1 MAPLDAPCLDEPPRD
16 AALEQ
21 LHDGRCSSLTLAPGS
36 GDDAELFAA
45 IGAAARNRTLTS
57 LSLGASPLG
66 DAAFATL
73 IDALGSSDLASLCL
87 GSSALTD
94 VGAGALADALAR
106 DTLPKLVRLSL
117 GVNSFTEAAARA
129 LSPHLT
135 SLHHLSLGVNG
146 LGDGGAAVISRGLA
160 RGCTLRTLDLGLNE
174 FGGAPHALAGA
185 LPAALSACAL
195 LEELHLGGAA
205 AGASA
210 TPLAAALAGGVRWS
224 RRLRALRFGASR
236 APAEAVAAV
245 AAALPAGTRLHLD
258 ASASAAGRSTAL
270 LRPLLRQLVLLRG
283 LEVAATPPPLVALL
297 ADALPIA
304 LPAPRRETTTAR
316 RPPSDDFVDALAPH
330 LSPDADLGAGG
341 EVGATEAEALRRGLR
356 ERGWAS
362 LPALAGAETASAAR
376 EEARELARQS
386 ALPRSLRSFA
396 ALRGPLWRAMEGAT
410 RADRHVEIWPQP
422 TRLPALT
429 EAMLALRRLV
439 GHAAPDL
446 PDGSSLTF
454 QLATFAGD
462 GGRLQYH
469 RDDCDGGADGAEPTA
484 EACAADAA
492 AGNGTAEC
500 AQRAALCWYADASQ
514 YGPGRRPRRL
524 LTALWYLNVGWRDGD
539 GGELRLRAA
548 DGEVSLPPR
557 GDEAV
562 LFNASV
568 PHDVAPSHAER
579 WALTMWVHDAQ

>member
-1 MAPLDAPCLDEPPRD
+1 MTVKMAGGIDRFVSLLKDGSLEAQEYALWLLWQSTDQASKRSIAMARAARPIVAILVSDNLSGVAKEHAASVLASMTSAELASVDEGTRAANKQDIVEEGGVVPLVNLLRTGSVGAKRHAA
-16 AALEQ
+16 AALAQ
-21 LHDGRCSSLTLAPGS
+21 LCRGAEGALPETQLAIM
-36 GDDAELFAA
+36 E
-45 IGAAARNRTLTS
+45 
-57 LSLGASPLG
+57 
-66 DAAFATL
+66 
-73 IDALGSSDLASLCL
+73 
-87 GSSALTD
+87 
-94 VGAGALADALAR
+94 AGAIAPIVEWLDQPAGGPIRAM
-106 DTLPKLVRLSL
+106 
-117 GVNSFTEAAARA
+117 AARA
-129 LSPHLT
+129 LAE
-135 SLHHLSLGVNG
+135 LSTENQATQNVIVQ
-146 LGDGGAAVISRGLA
+146 AKAVKPLVA
-160 RGCTLRTLDLGLNE
+160 MMVD
-174 FGGAPHALAGA
+174 GAPDEQKWAASA
-185 LPAALSACAL
+185 VAALSADNS
-195 LEELHLGGAA
+195 
-205 AGASA
+205 ASQVEIA
-210 TPLAAALAGGVRWS
+210 NAGGIPPLVELLKREAS
-224 RRLRALRFGASR
+224 GPHEHATRAIWHLASTR
-236 APAEAVAAV
+236 ENKAAI
-245 AAALPAGTRLHLD
+245 
-258 ASASAAGRSTAL
+258 
-270 LRPLLRQLVLLRG
+270 
-283 LEVAATPPPLVALL
+283 ATEGCLPPLVALL

-362 LPALAGAETASAAR
+362 FPSLVGAETASAAR

-429 EAMLALRRLV
+429 EAMLDLRRLV

-524 LTALWYLNVGWRDGD
+524 LTALWYLNVGWHDGD
-539 GGELRLRAA
+539 GGDLRLRAA

>member
-1 MAPLDAPCLDEPPRD
+1 
-16 AALEQ
+16 
-21 LHDGRCSSLTLAPGS
+21 
-36 GDDAELFAA
+36 
-45 IGAAARNRTLTS
+45 
-57 LSLGASPLG
+57 
-66 DAAFATL
+66 
-73 IDALGSSDLASLCL
+73 
-87 GSSALTD
+87 
-94 VGAGALADALAR
+94 
-106 DTLPKLVRLSL
+106 
-117 GVNSFTEAAARA
+117 
-129 LSPHLT
+129 
-135 SLHHLSLGVNG
+135 
-146 LGDGGAAVISRGLA
+146 
-160 RGCTLRTLDLGLNE
+160 
-174 FGGAPHALAGA
+174 
-185 LPAALSACAL
+185 
-195 LEELHLGGAA
+195 
-205 AGASA
+205 
-210 TPLAAALAGGVRWS
+210 
-224 RRLRALRFGASR
+224 
-236 APAEAVAAV
+236 
-245 AAALPAGTRLHLD
+245 
-258 ASASAAGRSTAL
+258 
-270 LRPLLRQLVLLRG
+270 
-283 LEVAATPPPLVALL
+283 
-297 ADALPIA
+297 
-304 LPAPRRETTTAR
+304 
-316 RPPSDDFVDALAPH
+316 
-330 LSPDADLGAGG
+330 
-341 EVGATEAEALRRGLR
+341 
-356 ERGWAS
+356 
-362 LPALAGAETASAAR
+362 
-376 EEARELARQS
+376 
-386 ALPRSLRSFA
+386 
-396 ALRGPLWRAMEGAT
+396 MEGAT

-539 GGELRLRAA
+539 GGELRLRPA
-548 DGEVSLPPR
+548 DGGEVSLPPR